1 MTFIN
6 TKLRGEQEA
15 GFTLLEL
22 LIVISIIAILSVALV
37 FLLNPAEALKKSRD
51 AQRISDLKTL
61 KTAIGVMLA
70 STTTP
75 SLDNF
80 AAAGDAGSCLTVV
93 PSGSGVLALNSTAKI
108 AYSVPTI
115 SCSGAA
121 PTAGGDAAG
130 TFGPEGSWCSGG
142 NANVDGVNG
151 WIKIDFKALS
161 SGSPIS
167 NLPVDPTNTV
177 TAGSPQKTD
186 LVYRYACQNA
196 TSATIG
202 AGKPSYVF
210 ETDAV
215 LESTAYTVDDNK
227 MAKDGGDNDNMYEEG
242 NSLNLLP
249 TTGNF

>member
-1 MTFIN
+1 MTSILN
-6 TKLRGEQEA
+6 TKLRGKQET

-22 LIVISIIAILSVALV
+22 LIVVSIIAILSVALV

-70 STTTP
+70 STSTP

-80 AAAGDAGSCLTVV
+80 AAAGTAGSCLTVV
-93 PSGSGVLALNSTAKI
+93 PGNGTLALNSTAKI
-108 AYSVPTI
+108 AYSTATI

-121 PTAGGDAAG
+121 PAAGADAAT
-130 TFGPEGSWCSGG
+130 TFGGSGAWCSAGP
-142 NANVDGVNG
+142 ADVDGTG
-151 WIKIDFKALS
+151 WIKIAFKNLS

-177 TAGSPQKTD
+177 ASGTPLKTD
-186 LVYRYACQNA
+186 LVYRYACQNG

-202 AGKPSYVF
+202 SGLPAYVF
-210 ETDAV
+210 EADAV
-215 LESTAYTVDDNK
+215 LESTAYTIDDNK
-227 MAKDGGDNDNMYEEG
+227 MAKDGGDNTDKYEVG

-249 TTGNF
+249 ITAAGF